1 MRLRVLV
8 ITAVAAGFALSAAAP
23 AFADRDDRG
32 RRDWHADPAHHDW
45 RGPGYA
51 APPVVVAPPS
61 YGYYAPPPVAYGPP
75 GISIGINLP

>member
-1 MRLRVLV
+1 MRLRALV
-8 ITAVAAGFALSAAAP
+8 FTAIAAGFVLSAAAP

-32 RRDWHADPAHHDW
+32 RRDVHADRNHHDW
-45 RGPGYA
+45 HGPGYA

-61 YGYYAPPPVAYGPP
+61 YGYYAPPPVVYGPP

>member
-1 MRLRVLV
+1 MRLRPLV
-8 ITAVAAGFALSAAAP
+8 FTAIAAAFTLSAAAP
-23 AFADRDDRG
+23 AFAQHDDRG
-32 RRDWHADPAHHDW
+32 RRDWHADRDHHDW

-61 YGYYAPPPVAYGPP
+61 YGYYAPPPVAFGEP